1 MKYVIV
7 AENFPE
13 KSAEKLKKYGKVVRT
28 HANKKLLRG
37 LDTHTDILVH
47 PLPNGEII
55 VDRDNLEYYKNNFP
69 DKKILPSASILSK
82 KYPKDIPLNAFS
94 FKNYFIHN
102 LKFTDKI
109 LLDYYKNSGY
119 QMVDIKQGY
128 AKCSCLVTD
137 DFIITSDGGI
147 YESLKDFIPT
157 YKINHG
163 EIKLENFNYGFI
175 GGASG
180 VLGKKIFFTGDLSH
194 HSSHEEILKIIKKY
208 DYEIEI
214 LSKDPIE
221 DFGSIFF
228 IKWFKLL
235 LGSFFIVP

>member
-13 KSAEKLKKYGKVVRT
+13 KSLKILKEYGKIART
-28 HANKKLLRG
+28 KSNKNLMKG

-47 PLPNGEII
+47 PLPSGELV
-55 VDRDNLEYYKNNFP
+55 VDRENFEYYKKIFP
-69 DKKILPSASILSK
+69 DKNIIPSHSILSK
-82 KYPKDIPLNAFS
+82 KYPKDVSLNAFT

-102 LKFTDKI
+102 LKFTDKV

-119 QMVDIKQGY
+119 QMINIKQGY
-128 AKCSCLVTD
+128 AKCSCLVTN

-147 YESLKDFIPT
+147 YESLRDFIPI
-157 YKINHG
+157 YKIKHG
-163 EIKLENFNYGFI
+163 EIRLQNFNYGFI

-180 VLGKKIFFTGDLSH
+180 ALGKKIFFTGDFSH

-214 LSKDPIE
+214 LSDETIE
-221 DFGSIFF
+221 DFGSIYF
-228 IKWFKLL
+228 I
-235 LGSFFIVP
+235 

>member
-1 MKYVIV
+1 MTYVIL

-13 KSAEKLKKYGKVVRT
+13 KAAEKLKKYGKVVRT
-28 HANKKLLRG
+28 KSNKNILKG
-37 LDTHTDILVH
+37 LDSHTDILLH
-47 PLPNGEII
+47 PLPNGDIV
-55 VDRDNLEYYKNNFP
+55 VDRDNLEYYKNIFP
-69 DKKILPSASILSK
+69 DKNIIPSASILSK
-82 KYPKDIPLNAFS
+82 KYPKDILLNAFS
-94 FKNYFIHN
+94 FKNYLIHN
-102 LKFTDKI
+102 LKFTDKV

-119 QMVDIKQGY
+119 ELINIKQGY

-147 YESLKDFIPT
+147 YESLKDFIPI

-163 EIKLENFNYGFI
+163 EIKLQNFNYGFI

-180 VLGKKIFFTGDLSH
+180 VLDKKVFFTGDFSY
-194 HSSHEEILKIIKKY
+194 HSSYEEILKIIKKY

-221 DFGSIFF
+221 DFGSIYF
-228 IKWFKLL
+228 I
-235 LGSFFIVP
+235 

>member
-13 KSAEKLKKYGKVVRT
+13 EAAEKLKAYGKVVRT
-28 HANKKLLRG
+28 RANKNLLKG

-47 PLPNGEII
+47 PLPKGEIV
-55 VDRDNLEYYKNNFP
+55 VDRDNLEYYKKIFP
-69 DKKILPSASILSK
+69 DKKILPSHSILSK
-82 KYPKDIPLNAFS
+82 KYPKDIPLNAYT
-94 FKNYFIHN
+94 FKNFFIHN
-102 LKFTDKI
+102 LKYTDKV

-119 QMVDIKQGY
+119 QMIDIKQGY
-128 AKCSCLVTD
+128 GKCSSLVTN

-147 YESLKDFIPT
+147 YESLKDFIPI

-163 EIKLENFNYGFI
+163 EIRLQNFNYGFI

-180 VLGKKIFFTGDLSH
+180 VLDKKIFFTGDFSH

-221 DFGSIFF
+221 DFGSIYF
-228 IKWFKLL
+228 I
-235 LGSFFIVP
+235 

>member
-13 KSAEKLKKYGKVVRT
+13 KSLKILKEYGKIART
-28 HANKKLLRG
+28 KSNKNLMKG

-47 PLPNGEII
+47 PIPSGELV
-55 VDRDNLEYYKNNFP
+55 VDRENFEYYKKIFP
-69 DKKILPSASILSK
+69 DKKILPSHSKLSK
-82 KYPKDIPLNAFS
+82 KYPKDVPLNAFT

-102 LKFTDKI
+102 LKFTDKV

-119 QMVDIKQGY
+119 QMIDIKQGY
-128 AKCSCLVTD
+128 AKCSCLVTN

-147 YESLKDFIPT
+147 YESLRDFIPI

-163 EIKLENFNYGFI
+163 EIRLQNFNYGFI

-180 VLGKKIFFTGDLSH
+180 VLGKKIFFTGDFSH
-194 HSSHEEILKIIKKY
+194 HSSYEEILKIIKKY

-214 LSKDPIE
+214 LSDETIE
-221 DFGSIFF
+221 DFGSIYF
-228 IKWFKLL
+228 I
-235 LGSFFIVP
+235 

>member
-13 KSAEKLKKYGKVVRT
+13 KSAEKLKDYGEVVRT
-28 HANKKLLRG
+28 CANKNLLRG

-47 PLPNGEII
+47 PLPIGELV
-55 VDRDNLEYYKNNFP
+55 VDRDNLEYYKNIFP
-69 DKKILPSASILSK
+69 DKKVIPSNSILEK
-82 KYPKDIPLNAFS
+82 EYPKDVPLNAFT

-102 LKFTDKI
+102 LKFTDKV

-119 QMVDIKQGY
+119 EMIDIKQGY
-128 AKCSCLVTD
+128 AKWSCLVTE

-147 YESLKDFIPT
+147 YESLKDFIPI

-163 EIKLENFNYGFI
+163 EIRLQNFNYGFI

-180 VLGKKIFFTGDLSH
+180 VMGKKIFFTGDFSH

-208 DYEIEI
+208 HYEIEI

-221 DFGSIFF
+221 DYGSIYF
-228 IKWFKLL
+228 I
-235 LGSFFIVP
+235 

>member
-13 KSAEKLKKYGKVVRT
+13 DSAEKLKAYGEVVRT
-28 HANKKLLRG
+28 RANKNLLRG

-47 PLPNGEII
+47 PLPKGELV
-55 VDRDNLEYYKNNFP
+55 VDRDNLEYYKKIFP
-69 DKKILPSASILSK
+69 DKKILPSHSKLSK
-82 KYPKDIPLNAFS
+82 KYPKDVPLNAFT

-102 LKFTDKI
+102 LKFTDQV

-119 QMVDIKQGY
+119 EMKNIKQGY
-128 AKCSCLVTD
+128 GKCSSLVTE
-137 DFIITSDGGI
+137 DFIITSDDGI
-147 YESLKDFIPT
+147 YESLRDFIPI
-157 YKINHG
+157 YKIKHG
-163 EIKLENFNYGFI
+163 EIKLQNFNYGFI

-180 VLGKKIFFTGDLSH
+180 VYGKKIFFTGDFSQ
-194 HSSHEEILKIIKKY
+194 HSSYEEILKIIKKY

-221 DFGSIFF
+221 DFGSIYF
-228 IKWFKLL
+228 I
-235 LGSFFIVP
+235 

>member
-1 MKYVIV
+1 MTYVIL

-13 KSAEKLKKYGKVVRT
+13 EAAEKLKKYGKVVRT
-28 HANKKLLRG
+28 KSNKNILKG
-37 LDTHTDILVH
+37 LDSHTDILLH
-47 PLPNGEII
+47 TLPNGGVV
-55 VDRDNLEYYKNNFP
+55 VDRDNLEYYKNIFP
-69 DKKILPSASILSK
+69 DKNIIPSASILSK

-102 LKFTDKI
+102 LKFTDKV

-119 QMVDIKQGY
+119 ELINIKQGY
-128 AKCSCLVTD
+128 AKCSCLVTE

-147 YESLKDFIPT
+147 YESLKDFIPI

-163 EIKLENFNYGFI
+163 EIKLKNFNYGFI

-180 VLGKKIFFTGDLSH
+180 VLGKKIFFTGDFSH

-221 DFGSIFF
+221 DFGTIYF
-228 IKWFKLL
+228 I
-235 LGSFFIVP
+235 

>member
-7 AENFPE
+7 AENLPE
-13 KSAEKLKKYGKVVRT
+13 EVCEKLKAYGEVVRT
-28 HANKKLLRG
+28 RANKKLLRG

-47 PLPNGEII
+47 PLPSGEIV
-55 VDRDNLEYYKNNFP
+55 VDRDNFEYYKKIFP
-69 DKKILPSASILSK
+69 DKKILPSRSILSK
-82 KYPKDIPLNAFS
+82 KYPKDVPLNAFT

-102 LKFTDKI
+102 LKYTDKV

-119 QMVDIKQGY
+119 QMIDIKQGY
-128 AKCSCLVTD
+128 GKCSCLVTN

-147 YESLKDFIPT
+147 YESLKDFIPI

-163 EIKLENFNYGFI
+163 EIRLQNFNYGFI

-180 VLGKKIFFTGDLSH
+180 VLGKKIFFTGDLSQ
-194 HSSHEEILKIIKKY
+194 HSSYEEILKIIKKY

-221 DFGSIFF
+221 DFGSIYF
-228 IKWFKLL
+228 I
-235 LGSFFIVP
+235 

>member
-13 KSAEKLKKYGKVVRT
+13 DSAEKLKAYGEVVRT
-28 HANKKLLRG
+28 RANKNLLKG

-47 PLPNGEII
+47 PLPSGELV
-55 VDRDNLEYYKNNFP
+55 VDRDNFEYYKKILP
-69 DKKILPSASILSK
+69 DKKILPSHSSLSK
-82 KYPKDIPLNAFS
+82 KYPKDVPLNALT

-102 LKFTDKI
+102 LKYTDKV

-119 QMVDIKQGY
+119 EMKNIKQGY
-128 AKCSCLVTD
+128 GKCSSLVTE

-147 YESLKDFIPT
+147 YESLRDFIPI
-157 YKINHG
+157 YKIKHG
-163 EIKLENFNYGFI
+163 EIRLQNFNYGFI

-180 VLGKKIFFTGDLSH
+180 VLGKKIFFTRDFSH

-214 LSKDPIE
+214 LSDVTIE
-221 DFGSIFF
+221 DFGSIYF
-228 IKWFKLL
+228 I
-235 LGSFFIVP
+235 

>member
-13 KSAEKLKKYGKVVRT
+13 DSAEKLKAYGEVVRT
-28 HANKKLLRG
+28 RANKKLLKG

-47 PLPNGEII
+47 PLPSGELV
-55 VDRDNLEYYKNNFP
+55 VDRDNFEYYKKIFP
-69 DKKILPSASILSK
+69 DKKILPSHSSLSK
-82 KYPKDIPLNAFS
+82 KYPKDVPLNAFT

-102 LKFTDKI
+102 LKFTDQV

-119 QMVDIKQGY
+119 EMKNIKQGY
-128 AKCSCLVTD
+128 GKCSSLVTE

-147 YESLKDFIPT
+147 YESLRDFIPI

-163 EIKLENFNYGFI
+163 EIKLQNFNYGFI

-180 VLGKKIFFTGDLSH
+180 ALGKKIFFTGDFSH
-194 HSSHEEILKIIKKY
+194 HSSYEEILKIIKKY

-221 DFGSIFF
+221 DFGSIYF
-228 IKWFKLL
+228 IW
-235 LGSFFIVP
+235 GSL